1 MSGTS
6 SKSDESITLK
16 HAVCPK
22 CDYHIGA
29 VEVDHEI
36 LVCPECGYIFALEL
50 PPASARPEPRRPSIM
65 LQVALVLLFACVLVL
80 TSNRLLVGLVALGIG
95 LAIAI
100 GFRLL
105 RYWCL
110 RAD

>member
-1 MSGTS
+1 
-6 SKSDESITLK
+6 
-16 HAVCPK
+16 
-22 CDYHIGA
+22 
-29 VEVDHEI
+29 
-36 LVCPECGYIFALEL
+36 
-50 PPASARPEPRRPSIM
+50 M